1 MLFFKTE
8 ILLFLFQT
16 AYLKLENQ
24 VLSGIVEFPDV
35 P

>member
-8 ILLFLFQT
+8 ILLLLFRT

-24 VLSGIVEFPDV
+24 VLNGIV
-35 P
+35 